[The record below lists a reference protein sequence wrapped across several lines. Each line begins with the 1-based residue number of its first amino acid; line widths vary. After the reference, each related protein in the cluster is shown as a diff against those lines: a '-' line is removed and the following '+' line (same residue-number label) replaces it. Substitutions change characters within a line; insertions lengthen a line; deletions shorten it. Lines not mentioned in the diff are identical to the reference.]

1 MPLPLNHALRS
12 PHDQDAR
19 ARQDFVSSLRGFVL
33 NDMAAEMRTR
43 YEVDVAPKLAASGV
57 NDPDEDDIRRGM
69 ATNLYFQFYSATRVN
84 AQEMVWRAVTPGVE
98 AGLPDIERRIDAL
111 SGKAGGSLTLDP
123 DLAMPKNV
131 TAIDVHL
138 MPGGYVAGSSA
149 AAGAVYDNGLAV
161 FSAGFMGKNLDDIGM
176 SMAQWVR
183 HRHPE
188 FKPRRILDCGCTVGH
203 NTAPWKQAYPAAA
216 VVGIDVSASALR
228 YAHGRAES
236 LGLAIDYRQMDATKL
251 DYPDAS
257 FDVVFSSMFL
267 HELSGKQIRDYLA
280 EARRVL
286 TPGGLLLTMALPPN
300 RILPAYDQFYLDWD
314 CYHNAEPFY
323 RAYRDQD
330 PAALLC
336 GAGFAAADVFDFTV
350 PQYTYLTEEA
360 FSAAVNRP
368 PEVGAD
374 TGRLSATVHWFGF
387 GAWKRAG

>member
-33 NDMAAEMRTR
+33 NDMAVEMRAR
-43 YEVDVAPKLAASGV
+43 YESEVAPRLQRAGSAPDQDAIRAA
-57 NDPDEDDIRRGM
+57 M
-69 ATNLYFQFYSATRVN
+69 ASDLYFQFYSATRVN
-84 AQEMVWRAVTPGVE
+84 AQEMVWRSVTPGIE
-98 AGLPDIERRIDAL
+98 ADLPDLERRIDAV
-111 SGKAGGSLTLDP
+111 SGAAGGSLTLDP
-123 DLAMPKNV
+123 ALPMPRNV
-131 TAIDVHL
+131 TAVDVHL
-138 MPGGYVAGSSA
+138 MPGGYVAGETA

-161 FSAGFMGKNLDDIGM
+161 FSAGFMGKDLDDIGM
-176 SMAQWVR
+176 SMAHWVR
-183 HRHPE
+183 HRHPA
-188 FKPRRILDCGCTVGH
+188 FAPRRILDCGCTVGH
-203 NTAPWKQAYPAAA
+203 NTAPWKRAYPAAQ

-236 LGLAIDYRQMDATKL
+236 LGLAIDFLQMDATHL

-267 HELSGKQIRDYLA
+267 HELTLKQLRLYLA

-286 TPGGLLLTMALPPN
+286 APGGMFLTMELPPN

-314 CYHNAEPFY
+314 CYHNNEPFY
-323 RAYRDQD
+323 RTYRDQD
-330 PAALLC
+330 PAALLAE
-336 GAGFAAADVFDFTV
+336 AGFATADMFDFTV
-350 PQYTYLTEEA
+350 PQYTYMEEA
-360 FSAAVNRP
+360 EFAQAVNHP

-387 GAWKRAG
+387 GAWKRTA